1 MVKINPNDEC
11 PCLSG
16 KKYKKCCRPYHENQ
30 SKPVPEALARARF
43 AAYALGHIDFI
54 METTHPESPHV
65 NQNKVRWRAELE
77 AYSLRN
83 VFAEFKV
90 LSAED
95 DKVTYQATL
104 MEFRVQEHRYIEDAR
119 FKQVDGKWLYFDGDM
134 KDVADNE
141 AEETA

>member
-1 MVKINPNDEC
+1 MVKINPNDLC
-11 PCLSG
+11 PCFSD

-43 AAYALGHIDFI
+43 AAYALGNIDFI
-54 METTHPESPHV
+54 METTHPESSHV

-83 VFAEFKV
+83 VFVEFKI

-95 DKVTYQATL
+95 DTVTYEAEL
-104 MEFRVQEHRYIEDAR
+104 LEFSVRKHRYVEVAR

-134 KDVADNE
+134 KDVAEN
-141 AEETA
+141 EETA